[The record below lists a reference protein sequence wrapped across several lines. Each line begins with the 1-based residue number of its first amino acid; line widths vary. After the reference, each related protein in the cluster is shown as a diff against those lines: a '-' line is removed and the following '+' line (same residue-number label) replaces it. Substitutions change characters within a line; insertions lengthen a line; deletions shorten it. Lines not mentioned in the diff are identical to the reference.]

1 LLLVDSRLEKAF
13 SAAAASRD
21 SSSRRCFRAAL
32 KIHSSPI
39 FAFYNGVIYLAHLG
53 SKPQLRASL
62 HAEITARG
70 ISPRSVDIPVGT
82 LSLNRDISD
91 F

>member
-1 LLLVDSRLEKAF
+1 M
-13 SAAAASRD
+13 
-21 SSSRRCFRAAL
+21 

-39 FAFYNGVIYLAHLG
+39 FAFYNGVISLAHLG
-53 SKPQLRASL
+53 SKPQLRTSL
-62 HAEITARG
+62 HAEITRG
-70 ISPRSVDIPVGT
+70 ISPRSADVPVGT